1 MNKEI
6 AFDYGIANSL
16 NFNEFKKFYQKI
28 MNSLCMVNWFEYAVQ
43 WKKNSIL
50 NNQLNLIDFINH
62 RVF

>member
-28 MNSLCMVNWFEYAVQ
+28 MNSLCMVN
-43 WKKNSIL
+43 
-50 NNQLNLIDFINH
+50 
-62 RVF
+62 